1 MSSFGIAFA
10 PHVPLWLLAA
20 FGAMAL
26 AILAFSVYRHA
37 HGAWAR
43 LFAFIVVMLAL
54 ANPLIVKETREGLS
68 NIVALIIDRS
78 QSMEIGTRKADAE
91 KALAAMREKL
101 KGMNVELREAEV
113 RTNADAGDAGG
124 TALFSALNAAL
135 SDAPPDRV
143 SGAIVITDGEVHD
156 APDPKTFHLGAP
168 FHVLITG
175 APNERDRK
183 LTVVRATRFN
193 IVGKDAE
200 ITFRVDDY
208 GGSQSANAQ
217 LSLRIDGKDA
227 GKRNVPVGKDT
238 TIKVTVAHGGE
249 NVVELEA
256 APGPAEQ
263 TLQNNRAAVIINGVR
278 DRLRVLL
285 VSGEPHAGERVW
297 RNLLKADP
305 SVDLVH
311 FTILRPPDKQD
322 GTPINELALIVFPVR
337 DLFVDKLSQ
346 FDLIILDR
354 YQNRDILPLAYFDN
368 IARYVENGG
377 ALLLSSGPEFADESS
392 IYRTPLAAVLPAQPT
407 GEVVSQAFKP
417 LITKAGFAHPV
428 TRDLPQGNE
437 ALDLF
442 SEPLNPPK
450 PAQPV
455 TPGPTASAAPVPPA
469 PAPAAPPAARPAQP
483 AGIQPLL
490 GQPQPGQPNWGRWF
504 RIITAQKLS
513 GNTVMAGPGDRPLL
527 VLDRVQKGRVA
538 QLLSDQIWL
547 WARGYENGGP
557 QAELLRRLA
566 HWLMKEPE
574 LEEERLTAEVA
585 GGELRITRQTM
596 SDRAPEVNVTTP
608 TGKTETIALAASTP
622 GKFTGRRKAEEL
634 GLYRMNDGTLNA
646 VAAAGPLN
654 PREVADMRATDDI
667 LKPYADATGGGMQ
680 WLSDGMPDLRAVDQG
695 ATTHGNGWFGIE
707 RRGAY
712 RVTSVDSDQL
722 MPPWLA
728 LLLVLTAIIFA
739 WRRESV

>member
-10 PHVPLWLLAA
+10 PHLPLWQLAM
-20 FGAMAL
+20 FGGLAL
-26 AILAFSVYRHA
+26 AILAFSQYRRA

-43 LFAFIVVMLAL
+43 LLAFAVIMIAL
-54 ANPLIVKETREGLS
+54 ANPLIVRETRQGLS

-78 QSMEIGTRKADAE
+78 QSMEIGSRKADSE
-91 KALAAMREKL
+91 KALAALREKL
-101 KGMNVELREAEV
+101 KTMNVELREGEV
-113 RTNADAGDAGG
+113 RTTADAGDAGG

-143 SGAIVITDGEVHD
+143 AGAIVITDGQVHD
-156 APDPKTFHLGAP
+156 APDPKTFHPGAP
-168 FHVLITG
+168 FHVLLTG

-193 IVGKDAE
+193 IVGKQAQ
-200 ITFRVDDY
+200 ITFRIDDF
-208 GGSQSANAQ
+208 GGAPAANAQ
-217 LSLRIDGKDA
+217 LSLRVDGQDQ
-227 GKRNVPVGKDT
+227 GKKTVPVGKDT
-238 TIKVTVAHGGE
+238 TISVPVTHGGE

-263 TLQNNRAAVIINGVR
+263 TLQNNRAAVIVNGVR

-322 GTPINELALIVFPVR
+322 STPINELALIQFPTR
-337 DLFVDKLSQ
+337 ELFAEKLSE
-346 FDLIILDR
+346 FDLVILDR

-407 GEVVSQAFKP
+407 GDVITQAFRP
-417 LITKAGFAHPV
+417 LITRAGFAHPV
-428 TRDLPQGNE
+428 TRDLPLVNDGLQAAAPGPG
-437 ALDLF
+437 AV
-442 SEPLNPPK
+442 
-450 PAQPV
+450 PA
-455 TPGPTASAAPVPPA
+455 TPGAAPQPL
-469 PAPAAPPAARPAQP
+469 P
-483 AGIQPLL
+483 AGSEELPA
-490 GQPQPGQPNWGRWF
+490 QPNWGHWF
-504 RIITAQKLS
+504 RLIAAQRLS
-513 GNTVMAGPGDRPLL
+513 GNTVMSGPGDRPLL

-574 LEEERLTAEVA
+574 LEEERLTAEVS
-585 GGELRITRQTM
+585 GGELRVTRQTM
-596 SDRAPEVNVTTP
+596 ADRAPDVNVTTP
-608 TGKTETIALAASTP
+608 TGKTDVVHMSPSSP
-622 GKFTGRRKAEEL
+622 GRFVGHLKSDEL
-634 GLYRMNDGTLNA
+634 GLYRMNDGSLNA

-654 PREVADMRATDDI
+654 PREVADMRATDEI
-667 LKPYADATGGGMQ
+667 LRPYADSTGGGVQ
-680 WLSDGMPDLRAVDQG
+680 WLSDGLPDLRSVDAG
-695 ATTHGNGWFGIE
+695 STTRGSGWFGIE

-712 RVTSVDSDQL
+712 RVTSVDSQEL
-722 MPPWLA
+722 LPPWLA
-728 LLLVLTAIIFA
+728 LIIVLATLLFA

>member
-1 MSSFGIAFA
+1 MFSFGIAFA
-10 PHVPLWLLAA
+10 PHLSLWLLAA
-20 FGAMAL
+20 FGAVAL
-26 AILAFSVYRHA
+26 AILAFSVYRQA

-43 LFAFIVVMLAL
+43 LIAFVVVMLAL
-54 ANPLIVKETREGLS
+54 ANPLIVNETREGLS
-68 NIVALIIDRS
+68 NIVALVVDRS
-78 QSMEIGTRKADAE
+78 QSMDIGTRKADAD
-91 KALAAMREKL
+91 KALAEMREKL
-101 KGMNVELREAEV
+101 KAMNVELREAEV

-143 SGAIVITDGEVHD
+143 AGAIVITDGEVHD

-193 IVGKDAE
+193 IVGKEAE

-217 LSLRIDGKDA
+217 LALRIDGQDR
-227 GKRNVPVGKDT
+227 GRRNVPIGKDT
-238 TIKVTVAHGGE
+238 TIKVVVAHGGE

-256 APGPAEQ
+256 APGPSEQ
-263 TLQNNRAAVIINGVR
+263 TLQNNRAAVIVNGVR

-322 GTPINELALIVFPVR
+322 GTPINELALIQFPTR
-337 DLFVDKLSQ
+337 ELFAEKLGE
-346 FDLIILDR
+346 FDLVILDR

-392 IYRTPLAAVLPAQPT
+392 IARTPLAAVLPAQPT
-407 GEVVSQAFKP
+407 GEVINQAFKP

-428 TRDLPQGNE
+428 TRDLPLGN
-437 ALDLF
+437 ATLDPF
-442 SEPLNPPK
+442 SEA
-450 PAQPV
+450 PAGIKADDPV
-455 TPGPTASAAPVPPA
+455 MPGPTASTVPPA
-469 PAPAAPPAARPAQP
+469 PPAPAATAAPAAASAAAAPGTQP
-483 AGIQPLL
+483 V
-490 GQPQPGQPNWGRWF
+490 QPNWGRWF
-504 RIITAQKLS
+504 RVISAQKLA
-513 GNTVMAGPGDRPLL
+513 GNTVMEGPGERPLL

-566 HWLMKEPE
+566 HWLMKEPD
-574 LEEERLTAEVA
+574 LEEERLMAEVA
-585 GGELRITRQTM
+585 SGELRITRQTM
-596 SDRAPEVNVTTP
+596 NDRAPNVRITSP
-608 TGKTETIALAASTP
+608 TGKIETVAMTPASP
-622 GKFTGRRKAEEL
+622 GKFAGRLKAEEL

-654 PREVADMRATDDI
+654 PREVADMRATDAV
-667 LKPYADATGGGMQ
+667 LRPYAEATGGGVE
-680 WLSDGMPDLRAVDQG
+680 WLSDGMPDLRGVDAG
-695 ATTHGNGWFGIE
+695 ATTRGNGWFGIE

-728 LLLVLTAIIFA
+728 LMLVLGAVLFA

>member
-10 PHVPLWLLAA
+10 PHLPLWLLAA

-26 AILAFSVYRHA
+26 AILIFSVYRHA

-43 LFAFIVVMLAL
+43 LFAFAVVMLAL

-156 APDPKTFHLGAP
+156 APDPKTFHLG
-168 FHVLITG
+168 V
-175 APNERDRK
+175 
-183 LTVVRATRFN
+183 
-193 IVGKDAE
+193 VGKDAE
-200 ITFRVDDY
+200 ITFRIDDY
-208 GGSQSANAQ
+208 GGSQGANAQ

-227 GKRNVPVGKDT
+227 GKRNVAVGKDS

-256 APGPAEQ
+256 APGPSEQ

-377 ALLLSSGPEFADESS
+377 ALLLSSGPEFADDSS

-437 ALDLF
+437 AQDLF
-442 SEPLNPPK
+442 SEATTPK
-450 PAQPV
+450 PADPV

-469 PAPAAPPAARPAQP
+469 PAAAPPAPRAGQP
-483 AGIQPLL
+483 ATIQPLP
-490 GQPQPGQPNWGRWF
+490 GQAQAGQPNWGRWF
-504 RIITAQKLS
+504 RVIAAQKLS
-513 GNTVMAGPGDRPLL
+513 GNTVMAGPAERPLL

-574 LEEERLTAEVA
+574 LEEERLTAEVT

-596 SDRAPEVNVTTP
+596 GDRAPDVNITTP

-654 PREVADMRATDDI
+654 PREVADMRATDAV
-667 LKPYADATGGGMQ
+667 LKPYADATGGGVQ

-695 ATTHGNGWFGIE
+695 ATTRGNGWFGIE

>member
-10 PHVPLWLLAA
+10 PHLPLLLLAV
-20 FGAMAL
+20 FGGIAL

-43 LFAFIVVMLAL
+43 LFAFAVVMLAL

-68 NIVALIIDRS
+68 NIVALVIDRS

-91 KALAAMREKL
+91 KALAAMRDKL
-101 KGMNVELREAEV
+101 KAMNVELREAEV
-113 RTNADAGDAGG
+113 RTNTDAGDAGG

-143 SGAIVITDGEVHD
+143 AGAIVITDGEVHD

-168 FHVLITG
+168 FHVLVTG

-200 ITFRVDDY
+200 ITFRIDDF
-208 GGSQSANAQ
+208 GGSQAANAQ
-217 LSLRIDGKDA
+217 LSLRIDGQDR
-227 GKRNVPVGKDT
+227 GKQNVPVGKDT
-238 TIKVTVAHGGE
+238 TIKVPVTHGGE

-256 APGPAEQ
+256 AAGPAEQ
-263 TLQNNRAAVIINGVR
+263 TLQNNRAAVIVNGVR

-322 GTPINELALIVFPVR
+322 GTPINELALIQFPTR
-337 DLFVDKLSQ
+337 ELFAEKLSE
-346 FDLIILDR
+346 FDLVILDR

-368 IARYVENGG
+368 LARYVENGG

-407 GEVVSQAFKP
+407 GEVVSQPFKP
-417 LITKAGFAHPV
+417 QVTKAGFAHPV
-428 TRDLPQGNE
+428 TRDLPLGNE
-437 ALDLF
+437 AIDPF
-442 SEPLNPPK
+442 SEA
-450 PAQPV
+450 PAGIKSADPE
-455 TPGPTASAAPVPPA
+455 TPGPTASTAPLA
-469 PAPAAPPAARPAQP
+469 PGPKATPAPPAAP
-483 AGIQPLL
+483 
-490 GQPQPGQPNWGRWF
+490 GQPSTAQQPGQPNWGRWF
-504 RIITAQKLS
+504 RLIAAQKLS
-513 GNTVMAGPGDRPLL
+513 GNTIMSGPGDRPLL

-585 GGELRITRQTM
+585 GGELRVTRQTM
-596 SDRAPEVNVTTP
+596 NDSAATVNVTTP
-608 TGKTETIALAASTP
+608 TGKAETVALSPGSP
-622 GKFTGRRKAEEL
+622 GKFTGHLKAEEL
-634 GLYRMNDGTLNA
+634 GLYRLNDGTLNA

-654 PREVADMRATDDI
+654 PREVADMRATDAV
-667 LKPYADATGGGMQ
+667 LKPYADATGGGVQ

-695 ATTHGNGWFGIE
+695 STTRGSGWFGIE

-722 MPPWLA
+722 LPPWLA
-728 LLLVLTAIIFA
+728 LILVLTAVLFA

>member
-10 PHVPLWLLAA
+10 PHLPLWLLAV
-20 FGAMAL
+20 FGGIAL
-26 AILAFSVYRHA
+26 AILAFSVYRQA

-43 LFAFIVVMLAL
+43 MLAFIIILLAL
-54 ANPLIVKETREGLS
+54 ANPLVVKETREGLS
-68 NIVALIIDRS
+68 NIVALVIDRS
-78 QSMEIGTRKADAE
+78 QSMEIGTRKADSE
-91 KALAAMREKL
+91 KALAAMRDRL
-101 KGMNVELREAEV
+101 KAMNVEVREAEV

-124 TALFSALNAAL
+124 TALFSALNGAL

-143 SGAIVITDGEVHD
+143 AGAIVITDGEVHD
-156 APDPKTFHLGAP
+156 APDPKTFHPGAP
-168 FHVLITG
+168 FHVLLTG
-175 APNERDRK
+175 SPNERDRK

-193 IVGKDAE
+193 IVGKEAE
-200 ITFRVDDY
+200 ITFRIDDF
-208 GGSQSANAQ
+208 GGSQGANAQ
-217 LSLRIDGKDA
+217 LSMRIDGQDA

-238 TIKVTVAHGGE
+238 TIKVVVAHGGE

-256 APGPAEQ
+256 AAGPSEQ

-322 GTPINELALIVFPVR
+322 GTPINELALIQFPTR
-337 DLFVDKLSQ
+337 ELFAEKLSE
-346 FDLIILDR
+346 FDLVILDR

-377 ALLLSSGPEFADESS
+377 ALLLSSGPEFADDSS

-407 GEVVSQAFKP
+407 GEVVSQPYKP
-417 LITKAGFAHPV
+417 QITKAGFAHPV

-437 ALDLF
+437 APERF
-442 SEPLNPPK
+442 SEP
-450 PAQPV
+450 V
-455 TPGPTASAAPVPPA
+455 PGIKGEDTAPSNQTASTVPVPPPAPAGA
-469 PAPAAPPAARPAQP
+469 PAPAAAAP
-483 AGIQPLL
+483 
-490 GQPQPGQPNWGRWF
+490 GQSEGPVAQPGQPNWGRWF
-504 RIITAQKLS
+504 RVIAAQKLS
-513 GNTVMAGPGDRPLL
+513 GNTIMAGPGDRPLL
-527 VLDRVQKGRVA
+527 VLDHVQKGRVA

-585 GGELRITRQTM
+585 GGELRVTRQTM
-596 SDRAPEVNVTTP
+596 SDKAASVNVTTP
-608 TGKTETIALAASTP
+608 TGKTQTVALTPSSP
-622 GKFTGRRKAEEL
+622 GKFAGHLKAEEL

-654 PREVADMRATDDI
+654 PREVADMRATDAV
-667 LKPYADATGGGMQ
+667 LKPYADATGGGVQ
-680 WLSDGMPDLRAVDQG
+680 WLSDGVPDLRAVDQG
-695 ATTHGNGWFGIE
+695 ATTRGSGWFGIE

-728 LLLVLTAIIFA
+728 LILVLAAVLFA

>member
-10 PHVPLWLLAA
+10 PHLPLWQLAA
-20 FGAMAL
+20 FGGVAL
-26 AILAFSVYRHA
+26 LILAFSQYRRA

-43 LFAFIVVMLAL
+43 ILAFAVIMVAL
-54 ANPLIVKETREGLS
+54 ANPLIVKETRAGLS

-78 QSMEIGTRKADAE
+78 QSMEIGSRKADSE
-91 KALAAMREKL
+91 KALAALRDKL
-101 KGMNVELREAEV
+101 KTMNVELREGEV
-113 RTNADAGDAGG
+113 RTTADAGDNGG

-143 SGAIVITDGEVHD
+143 AGAIVITDGQVHD

-168 FHVLITG
+168 FHVVLTG

-193 IVGKDAE
+193 IVGKDAQ
-200 ITFRVDDY
+200 ITFRVDDF
-208 GGSQSANAQ
+208 GGSPAANAQ
-217 LSLRIDGKDA
+217 VSVRVDGQDQ
-227 GKRNVPVGKDT
+227 GKRAVPVGKDT
-238 TIKVTVAHGGE
+238 TISLPITHGGE

-263 TLQNNRAAVIINGVR
+263 TLQNNRAAVIVNGVR

-322 GTPINELALIVFPVR
+322 STPINELALIQFPTR
-337 DLFVDKLSQ
+337 ELFAEKLHE
-346 FDLIILDR
+346 FDLVILDR

-377 ALLLSSGPEFADESS
+377 ALLVSAGPEFADESS
-392 IYRTPLAAVLPAQPT
+392 IYRTPLAAVLPAEPT
-407 GEVVSQAFKP
+407 GEVITGAFRP
-417 LITKAGFAHPV
+417 QITKAGFAHPV
-428 TRDLPQGNE
+428 TRDLPLVND
-437 ALDLF
+437 ALQAAANAPPGAN
-442 SEPLNPPK
+442 PLAPGQTV
-450 PAQPV
+450 QPV
-455 TPGPTASAAPVPPA
+455 ASGSEELPA
-469 PAPAAPPAARPAQP
+469 
-483 AGIQPLL
+483 
-490 GQPQPGQPNWGRWF
+490 QPNWGPWF
-504 RIITAQKLS
+504 RLIAAQRVA
-513 GNTVMAGPGDRPLL
+513 GNVVMSGPGNRPLL

-585 GGELRITRQTM
+585 GGELRVTRQTM
-596 SDRAPEVNVTTP
+596 ADTAPDVTVTTP
-608 TGKTETIALAASTP
+608 TGKSEVLHMSPSSP
-622 GKFTGRRKAEEL
+622 GRFVGHLKAEEL

-654 PREVADMRATDDI
+654 PREVADMRATDEI
-667 LKPYADATGGGMQ
+667 LRPYANATGGGVQ
-680 WLSDGMPDLRAVDQG
+680 WLSDGLPELRSVDTG
-695 ATTHGNGWFGIE
+695 ATTRGNGWFGIE

-712 RVTSVDSDQL
+712 RVTSVDSQEL
-722 MPPWLA
+722 LPPWLA
-728 LLLVLTAIIFA
+728 LIIVLATLLFA

>member
-10 PHVPLWLLAA
+10 PHLPLWLLAA

-26 AILAFSVYRHA
+26 AILAFSLYRQA

-43 LFAFIVVMLAL
+43 LFAFVVVMLAL

-101 KGMNVELREAEV
+101 KGMNVEVREAEV

-208 GGSQSANAQ
+208 GGSQGANAQ

-337 DLFVDKLSQ
+337 DLFVDKLNQ

-407 GEVVSQAFKP
+407 GEVVSQAYKP

-437 ALDLF
+437 AQDLF
-442 SEPLNPPK
+442 SEATTPK
-450 PAQPV
+450 PTEPV
-455 TPGPTASAAPVPPA
+455 TPGPTASAGPVPPA
-469 PAPAAPPAARPAQP
+469 PRPAPPAAQPGQTAAVQPLPGQP
-483 AGIQPLL
+483 AA
-490 GQPQPGQPNWGRWF
+490 PGQPNWGRWF
-504 RIITAQKLS
+504 RVIAAQKLS

-574 LEEERLTAEVA
+574 LEEERLTAEVT

-596 SDRAPEVNVTTP
+596 GDRAPDVNVTTP
-608 TGKTETIALAASTP
+608 TGKTETVALTPSTP

-634 GLYRMNDGTLNA
+634 GLYRMTDGALNA

-654 PREVADMRATDDI
+654 PREVADMRATDTI

-680 WLSDGMPDLRAVDQG
+680 WLSDGLPDLRAVDQG
-695 ATTHGNGWFGIE
+695 GTTRGNGWFGIE

>member
-10 PHVPLWLLAA
+10 PHLPLWLLAV
-20 FGAMAL
+20 FGGIAL
-26 AILAFSVYRHA
+26 AILAFSVYRQA

-43 LFAFIVVMLAL
+43 LIAFAVILLAL

-68 NIVALIIDRS
+68 NIVALVIDRS
-78 QSMEIGTRKADAE
+78 QSMEIGTRKADSE
-91 KALAAMREKL
+91 KALAALREKL
-101 KGMNVELREAEV
+101 KTMNVEVREAEV

-124 TALFSALNAAL
+124 TALFSALNGAL

-143 SGAIVITDGEVHD
+143 AAAIVITDGEVHD
-156 APDPKTFHLGAP
+156 APDPKTFHPGAP

-193 IVGKDAE
+193 IVGKDAQ
-200 ITFRVDDY
+200 ITFRIDDF
-208 GGSQSANAQ
+208 GGAQAGNAQ
-217 LSLRIDGKDA
+217 LSMRIDGQEA
-227 GKRNVPVGKDT
+227 GKQTVPVGKDT
-238 TIKVTVAHGGE
+238 TITVPVAHGGE
-249 NVVELEA
+249 NVIELEA
-256 APGPAEQ
+256 APGPSEQ

-322 GTPINELALIVFPVR
+322 GTPINELALIQFPTR
-337 DLFVDKLSQ
+337 ELFAEKLSE
-346 FDLIILDR
+346 FDLVILDR

-407 GEVVSQAFKP
+407 GEVVSQPFKP
-417 LITKAGFAHPV
+417 QITKAGFGHPV

-437 ALDLF
+437 SPELF
-442 SEPLNPPK
+442 SEPVPGIKTEDTPPGNK
-450 PAQPV
+450 
-455 TPGPTASAAPVPPA
+455 TASTAPVPPA
-469 PAPAAPPAARPAQP
+469 AGAPAPVAAPGQAPPAVK
-483 AGIQPLL
+483 
-490 GQPQPGQPNWGRWF
+490 QPGQPDWGRWF
-504 RIITAQKLS
+504 RIIAAQKLS
-513 GNTVMAGPGDRPLL
+513 GNTIMSGPGDRPLL

-585 GGELRITRQTM
+585 GGELRVTRQTM
-596 SDRAPEVNVTTP
+596 SDKAVAVKVTTP
-608 TGKTETIALAASTP
+608 TGKAETVALTAASP
-622 GKFTGRRKAEEL
+622 GKFAGHLKAEEL
-634 GLYRMNDGTLNA
+634 GLYRLNDGTLNA

-654 PREVADMRATDDI
+654 PREVADMRATDAV
-667 LKPYADATGGGMQ
+667 LRPYADATGGGVQ
-680 WLSDGMPDLRAVDQG
+680 WLSDGIPDLRAVDQG
-695 ATTHGNGWFGIE
+695 STTRGSGWFGIE

-722 MPPWLA
+722 LPPWLA
-728 LLLVLTAIIFA
+728 LILVLTAVLFA

>member
-1 MSSFGIAFA
+1 MSSYGIAFA
-10 PHVPLWLLAA
+10 PHLSLWLLAT
-20 FGAMAL
+20 FGAVAL
-26 AILAFSVYRHA
+26 AILAFSVYRQA

-43 LFAFIVVMLAL
+43 MFAFIVVMLAL
-54 ANPLIVKETREGLS
+54 ANPLILKETREGLS
-68 NIVALIIDRS
+68 NIVALVIDRS

-91 KALAAMREKL
+91 KALATLREKL

-143 SGAIVITDGEVHD
+143 AGAIVITDGQVHD
-156 APDPKTFHLGAP
+156 APDPKTFHPGAP

-200 ITFRVDDY
+200 ITFRIDDY
-208 GGSQSANAQ
+208 GGAQGANAQ
-217 LSLRIDGKDA
+217 LSLRIDGQDA
-227 GKRNVPVGKDT
+227 GKRTVPVGKDT
-238 TIKVTVAHGGE
+238 TIKVAVAHGGE

-322 GTPINELALIVFPVR
+322 GTPINELALIQFPTR
-337 DLFVDKLSQ
+337 ELFAEKLSQ
-346 FDLIILDR
+346 FDLVILDR

-377 ALLLSSGPEFADESS
+377 ALLLSSGPEFADDSS
-392 IYRTPLAAVLPAQPT
+392 IYRTPLSAVLPAQPT
-407 GEVVSQAFKP
+407 GEVVSAPFKP
-417 LITKAGFAHPV
+417 QITKAGFAHPV

-437 ALDLF
+437 AVDPLSSDAGF
-442 SEPLNPPK
+442 TPKAPEP
-450 PAQPV
+450 A
-455 TPGPTASAAPVPPA
+455 TPGPTASAVPVRPAAPTPPA
-469 PAPAAPPAARPAQP
+469 PATAPGAAAQP
-483 AGIQPLL
+483 AAA
-490 GQPQPGQPNWGRWF
+490 QPGQPNWGRWF
-504 RIITAQKLS
+504 RVIAAQKLS
-513 GNTVMAGPGDRPLL
+513 GNTVMSGPNERPLL

-585 GGELRITRQTM
+585 GGELRVTRQTM
-596 SDRAPEVNVTTP
+596 NDRAPNVNVTTP
-608 TGKTETIALAASTP
+608 TGKAETIALSPAGP
-622 GKFTGRRKAEEL
+622 GRFAGRLKADEL

-654 PREVADMRATDDI
+654 PREVADMRATDAV
-667 LKPYADATGGGMQ
+667 LKPYADATGGGVQ

-695 ATTHGNGWFGIE
+695 SSTRGNGWFGIE

-728 LLLVLTAIIFA
+728 LILVLASILFA
-739 WRRESV
+739 WRRESI

>member
-1 MSSFGIAFA
+1 MSSYGIAFA
-10 PHVPLWLLAA
+10 PHLSLWLLAT
-20 FGAMAL
+20 FGAIAL
-26 AILAFSVYRHA
+26 AILAFSVYRQA

-43 LFAFIVVMLAL
+43 LFAFVVVMLAL
-54 ANPLIVKETREGLS
+54 ANPLILKETREGLS
-68 NIVALIIDRS
+68 NIVALVIDRS

-91 KALAAMREKL
+91 KALAALRDKL

-143 SGAIVITDGEVHD
+143 AGAIVITDGQVHD
-156 APDPKTFHLGAP
+156 APDPKTFHPGAP

-200 ITFRVDDY
+200 ITFRIDDY
-208 GGSQSANAQ
+208 GGSATGNAQ
-217 LSLRIDGKDA
+217 LSLRIDGQDG
-227 GKRNVPVGKDT
+227 GKRTVPVGKDT
-238 TIKVTVAHGGE
+238 TIKVAVAHGGE

-322 GTPINELALIVFPVR
+322 GTPINELALIQFPTR
-337 DLFVDKLSQ
+337 ELFAEKLSQ
-346 FDLIILDR
+346 FDLVILDR

-377 ALLLSSGPEFADESS
+377 ALLLSSGPEFADDSS
-392 IYRTPLAAVLPAQPT
+392 IYRTPLSAVLPAQPT
-407 GEVVSQAFKP
+407 GEVVSAPFKP
-417 LITKAGFAHPV
+417 QITKAGFAHPV

-437 ALDLF
+437 ATD
-442 SEPLNPPK
+442 PLSSDAGFTPKAPEVPP
-450 PAQPV
+450 P
-455 TPGPTASAAPVPPA
+455 PGPTASTVPVRPAPPTPAPTTTPSAAPQ
-469 PAPAAPPAARPAQP
+469 PAAT
-483 AGIQPLL
+483 
-490 GQPQPGQPNWGRWF
+490 QPGQPNWGRWF
-504 RIITAQKLS
+504 RVIAAQKLS
-513 GNTVMAGPGDRPLL
+513 GNTVMAGPNDRPLL

-585 GGELRITRQTM
+585 GGELRVTRQTM
-596 SDRAPEVNVTTP
+596 NDKAPNVNVTTP
-608 TGKTETIALAASTP
+608 TGKAETIALSPAGP
-622 GKFTGRRKAEEL
+622 GRFAGRLKAEEL

-654 PREVADMRATDDI
+654 PREVADMRATDAV
-667 LKPYADATGGGMQ
+667 LKPYADATGGGVQ

-695 ATTHGNGWFGIE
+695 SSTRGSGWFGIE

-728 LLLVLTAIIFA
+728 LILVLASILFA
-739 WRRESV
+739 WRRESI

>member
-10 PHVPLWLLAA
+10 PHMPLWLLAA
-20 FGAMAL
+20 FGGMAL

-43 LFAFIVVMLAL
+43 LFAFIVVMIAL
-54 ANPLIVKETREGLS
+54 ANSLIVKETREGVS

-78 QSMEIGTRKADAE
+78 QSMEIGTRKADDE

-101 KGMNVELREAEV
+101 KTMNVELREAEV

-200 ITFRVDDY
+200 ITFRIDDF
-208 GGSQSANAQ
+208 GGSQGANAE
-217 LSLRIDGKDA
+217 LSMRIDGLDA

-256 APGPAEQ
+256 APGPSEQ

-337 DLFVDKLSQ
+337 DLFVDKLNQ

-392 IYRTPLAAVLPAQPT
+392 IARTPLAAVLPAQPT
-407 GEVVSQAFKP
+407 GEVISQAFKP

-442 SEPLNPPK
+442 SEPLTPNPTEPL
-450 PAQPV
+450 
-455 TPGPTASAAPVPPA
+455 TPRPTASAAPVPPA
-469 PAPAAPPAARPAQP
+469 AAPPAVRPA
-483 AGIQPLL
+483 IQPVL
-490 GQPQPGQPNWGRWF
+490 GQPPAGQAQLGQPTWGRWF
-504 RIITAQKLS
+504 RVSAAQKIS
-513 GNTVMAGPGDRPLL
+513 GTTVKAGRGD
-527 VLDRVQKGRVA
+527 
-538 QLLSDQIWL
+538 
-547 WARGYENGGP
+547 
-557 QAELLRRLA
+557 
-566 HWLMKEPE
+566 
-574 LEEERLTAEVA
+574 
-585 GGELRITRQTM
+585 
-596 SDRAPEVNVTTP
+596 
-608 TGKTETIALAASTP
+608 
-622 GKFTGRRKAEEL
+622 
-634 GLYRMNDGTLNA
+634 
-646 VAAAGPLN
+646 
-654 PREVADMRATDDI
+654 
-667 LKPYADATGGGMQ
+667 
-680 WLSDGMPDLRAVDQG
+680 
-695 ATTHGNGWFGIE
+695 
-707 RRGAY
+707 
-712 RVTSVDSDQL
+712 
-722 MPPWLA
+722 
-728 LLLVLTAIIFA
+728 
-739 WRRESV
+739 

>member
-10 PHVPLWLLAA
+10 PHLPLWELGTFGGLALL
-20 FGAMAL
+20 
-26 AILAFSVYRHA
+26 ILAFSQYRRA

-43 LFAFIVVMLAL
+43 LLAFAVIMLAL
-54 ANPLIVKETREGLS
+54 ANPLIVKETRQGLS

-78 QSMEIGTRKADAE
+78 QSMEIGSRKADSE
-91 KALAAMREKL
+91 KALATLRDKL
-101 KGMNVELREAEV
+101 KTMNVELREGEV
-113 RTNADAGDAGG
+113 RTTADASDAGG
-124 TALFSALNAAL
+124 TALFSALNGAL

-143 SGAIVITDGEVHD
+143 AGAIVITDGQVHD

-168 FHVLITG
+168 FHVLLTG

-193 IVGKDAE
+193 IVGKPAQ
-200 ITFRVDDY
+200 ITFRIDDF
-208 GGSQSANAQ
+208 GGSPAANAQ
-217 LSLRIDGKDA
+217 LSLRIDGQDQ
-227 GKRNVPVGKDT
+227 GKRTVPVGKDT
-238 TIKVTVAHGGE
+238 TITVPVAHGGE

-322 GTPINELALIVFPVR
+322 STPINELALIQFPTR
-337 DLFVDKLSQ
+337 ELFAEKLSE
-346 FDLIILDR
+346 FDLVILDR

-368 IARYVENGG
+368 LARYVENGG
-377 ALLLSSGPEFADESS
+377 ALLLSSGPEFADETS

-407 GEVVSQAFKP
+407 GEVITQAFRP
-417 LITKAGFAHPV
+417 LITRAGFAHPV
-428 TRDLPQGNE
+428 TRDLPLVND
-437 ALDLF
+437 ALQAASAPSQD
-442 SEPLNPPK
+442 PNGAAPGVTP
-450 PAQPV
+450 QPV
-455 TPGPTASAAPVPPA
+455 
-469 PAPAAPPAARPAQP
+469 P
-483 AGIQPLL
+483 AGSEELPA
-490 GQPQPGQPNWGRWF
+490 QPNWGHWF
-504 RIITAQKLS
+504 RLIAAQRLS
-513 GNTVMAGPGDRPLL
+513 GNTVMSGPGDRPLL

-574 LEEERLTAEVA
+574 LEEERLTAEVS
-585 GGELRITRQTM
+585 GGELRVTRQTM
-596 SDRAPEVNVTTP
+596 SDRAPDVTVTTP
-608 TGKTETIALAASTP
+608 TSKTEVVHMSPSSP
-622 GKFTGRRKAEEL
+622 GRFVGHLKAEEL
-634 GLYRMNDGTLNA
+634 GLYRMSDGALNA

-654 PREVADMRATDDI
+654 PREVADMRATDEI
-667 LKPYADATGGGMQ
+667 LRPYADATGGGVQ
-680 WLSDGMPDLRAVDQG
+680 WLSDGLPELRAVDAG
-695 ATTHGNGWFGIE
+695 STTRGSGWFGIE

-712 RVTSVDSDQL
+712 RVTSVDSEEL
-722 MPPWLA
+722 LPPWLA
-728 LLLVLTAIIFA
+728 LIIVLATLLFA

>member
-10 PHVPLWLLAA
+10 PHLPLWQLALFGGIALL
-20 FGAMAL
+20 
-26 AILAFSVYRHA
+26 ILAYSQYRRA

-43 LFAFIVVMLAL
+43 LLAFAVIMVAL
-54 ANPLIVKETREGLS
+54 ANPLIVKETRQGLS

-78 QSMEIGTRKADAE
+78 QSMEIGSRKADSE
-91 KALAAMREKL
+91 KALAALRDKL
-101 KGMNVELREAEV
+101 KGMNVELREGEV
-113 RTNADAGDAGG
+113 RTTADSGDNGG

-143 SGAIVITDGEVHD
+143 AGAIVITDGQVHD
-156 APDPKTFHLGAP
+156 APDPKTFHPGAP
-168 FHVLITG
+168 FHVLLTG

-183 LTVVRATRFN
+183 LTVVRATRYN
-193 IVGKDAE
+193 IVGKNAD
-200 ITFRVDDY
+200 ITFRIDDF
-208 GGSQSANAQ
+208 GGTPAANAQ
-217 LSLRIDGKDA
+217 VSLRIDGQEQA
-227 GKRNVPVGKDT
+227 KRTVPVGKDT
-238 TIKVTVAHGGE
+238 TITVPVAHGGE

-278 DRLRVLL
+278 DHLRVLL
-285 VSGEPHAGERVW
+285 ISGEPHAGERVW

-322 GTPINELALIVFPVR
+322 STPINELALIQFPTR
-337 DLFVDKLSQ
+337 ELFAEKLNE
-346 FDLIILDR
+346 FDLVILDR

-368 IARYVENGG
+368 LARYVENGG
-377 ALLLSSGPEFADESS
+377 ALLISAGPEFADETS
-392 IYRTPLAAVLPAQPT
+392 IYRTPLAAVLPAEPT
-407 GEVVSQAFKP
+407 GEVITTPFRP
-417 LITKAGFAHPV
+417 IITKAGFAHPV
-428 TRDLPQGNE
+428 TRDLPLINDALQAAATETPPGANGNPGVPGV
-437 ALDLF
+437 AA
-442 SEPLNPPK
+442 
-450 PAQPV
+450 AQ
-455 TPGPTASAAPVPPA
+455 
-469 PAPAAPPAARPAQP
+469 
-483 AGIQPLL
+483 QPL
-490 GQPQPGQPNWGRWF
+490 PPGSEELPAQPNWGHWF
-504 RIITAQKLS
+504 RLIAAQRMS
-513 GNTVMAGPGDRPLL
+513 GNVVMSGPGDRPLL

-538 QLLSDQIWL
+538 ELLSDQIWL

-596 SDRAPEVNVTTP
+596 GDRAPGVTVTTP
-608 TGKTETIALAASTP
+608 TGKTEMVSMSPSSP
-622 GKFTGRRKAEEL
+622 GRFVGHLKAEEL

-654 PREVADMRATDDI
+654 PREVADMRATDEI
-667 LKPYADATGGGMQ
+667 LRPYANATGGGVQ
-680 WLSDGMPDLRAVDQG
+680 WLSDGLPDLRPVDSG
-695 ATTHGNGWFGIE
+695 ATTHGSGWFGIE

-712 RVTSVDSDQL
+712 RVTSVDSEEL
-722 MPPWLA
+722 LPPWLA
-728 LLLVLTAIIFA
+728 LIIVLTTLLFA

>member
-10 PHVPLWLLAA
+10 PHLPLWQFAV
-20 FGAMAL
+20 FGGIAL
-26 AILAFSVYRHA
+26 AILAFSQYRHA

-43 LFAFIVVMLAL
+43 LFAFAVIMVAL
-54 ANPLIVKETREGLS
+54 ANPLIVKETRQGLS
-68 NIVALIIDRS
+68 NIVALVIDRS
-78 QSMEIGTRKADAE
+78 QSMEIGSRKADAE
-91 KALAAMREKL
+91 KALATMREKL
-101 KGMNVELREAEV
+101 KAMNVELREAEV
-113 RTNADAGDAGG
+113 RTNSDTGDGGG

-143 SGAIVITDGEVHD
+143 AGAIVITDGEVHD

-200 ITFRVDDY
+200 ITFRVDDF
-208 GGSQSANAQ
+208 GGSSGVNAQ
-217 LSLRIDGKDA
+217 VSLRIDGQDR
-227 GKRNVPVGKDT
+227 GKLSVPVGKDAS
-238 TIKVTVAHGGE
+238 IKVPVAHGGE

-285 VSGEPHAGERVW
+285 ISGEPHAGERVW

-322 GTPINELALIVFPVR
+322 STPINELALIQFPTR
-337 DLFVDKLSQ
+337 ELFAEHLNE
-346 FDLIILDR
+346 FDLVILDR

-377 ALLLSSGPEFADESS
+377 ALLLSSGPEFADETS
-392 IYRTPLAAVLPAQPT
+392 IYRTPLAAVLPAEPT
-407 GEVVSQAFKP
+407 GEVITQPFKP
-417 LITKAGFAHPV
+417 QITKAGFAHPV
-428 TRDLPQGNE
+428 TRDLPLGNE
-437 ALDLF
+437 ALDPF
-442 SEPLNPPK
+442 SEPPIGEK
-450 PAQPV
+450 PAEPA
-455 TPGPTASAAPVPPA
+455 TPGPTASNALPAGAATA
-469 PAPAAPPAARPAQP
+469 ADLPAPAAGQAPSGQQP
-483 AGIQPLL
+483 S
-490 GQPQPGQPNWGRWF
+490 QPNWGRWF
-504 RIITAQKLS
+504 RLIAAQRLS
-513 GNTVMAGPGDRPLL
+513 GNTVMSGPGDRPLL

-566 HWLMKEPE
+566 HWLMKEPD

-596 SDRAPEVNVTTP
+596 NDRTPNVNVTTP
-608 TGKTETIALAASTP
+608 TGKAETIALSPTSP
-622 GKFTGRRKAEEL
+622 GKFTGHLKAEEL
-634 GLYRMNDGTLNA
+634 GLYRMSDGTLNA

-654 PREVADMRATDDI
+654 PREVADMRATDAI
-667 LKPYADATGGGMQ
+667 LRPYADATGGGVQ
-680 WLSDGMPDLRAVDQG
+680 WLSDGMPELRAVDSG
-695 ATTHGNGWFGIE
+695 SSTRGSGWFGIE

-728 LLLVLTAIIFA
+728 LMLVLATVLFA

>member
-10 PHVPLWLLAA
+10 PHLPLWVLAVFA
-20 FGAMAL
+20 GIAL
-26 AILAFSVYRHA
+26 AILAFSVYRQA

-43 LFAFIVVMLAL
+43 LIAFVVILLAL

-68 NIVALIIDRS
+68 NIVALVIDRS
-78 QSMEIGTRKADAE
+78 QSMDIGTRKADSD
-91 KALAAMREKL
+91 KALANLREKL
-101 KGMNVELREAEV
+101 KTMNVELREAEV

-143 SGAIVITDGEVHD
+143 AGAIVITDGEVHD
-156 APDPKTFHLGAP
+156 APDPKTFHPGAP

-193 IVGKDAE
+193 IVGKEAQ
-200 ITFRVDDY
+200 ITFKIDDF
-208 GGSQSANAQ
+208 GGSQSGNAQ
-217 LSLRIDGKDA
+217 LSMRIDGQDA
-227 GKRNVPVGKDT
+227 GKRTVPVGKDT
-238 TIKVTVAHGGE
+238 TITVTVAHGGE
-249 NVVELEA
+249 NVIELEA
-256 APGPAEQ
+256 APGPSEQ

-322 GTPINELALIVFPVR
+322 GTPINELALIQFPTR
-337 DLFVDKLSQ
+337 ELFAEKLSE
-346 FDLIILDR
+346 FDLVILDR

-407 GEVVSQAFKP
+407 GEVVSQPFKP
-417 LITKAGFAHPV
+417 QITKAGFGHPV

-437 ALDLF
+437 SPELF
-442 SEPLNPPK
+442 SEPVPGIKTEDTPPGNK
-450 PAQPV
+450 
-455 TPGPTASAAPVPPA
+455 TASAAPVPPA
-469 PAPAAPPAARPAQP
+469 AGAPAPVAAPGQPAPAAKP
-483 AGIQPLL
+483 
-490 GQPQPGQPNWGRWF
+490 PGQPDWGRWF
-504 RIITAQKLS
+504 RIIAAQKLS
-513 GNTVMAGPGDRPLL
+513 GNTIMSGPGDRPLL

-585 GGELRITRQTM
+585 GGELRVTRQTM
-596 SDRAPEVNVTTP
+596 GDKAVDVKVTTP
-608 TGKTETIALAASTP
+608 TGKAETVALTASSP
-622 GKFTGRRKAEEL
+622 GKFAGHLKADEL

-654 PREVADMRATDDI
+654 PREVADMRATDAV
-667 LKPYADATGGGMQ
+667 LKPYADATGGGVQ
-680 WLSDGMPDLRAVDQG
+680 WLSDGIPDLRAVDQG
-695 ATTHGNGWFGIE
+695 STTRGNGWFGIE

-722 MPPWLA
+722 LPPWLA
-728 LLLVLTAIIFA
+728 LILVLAAVLFA